1 MEETSVSI
9 TALPSGSMHQIFG
22 YLPPKDLCCVSATC
36 KHWRELSHDQ
46 ASNKAWK
53 AFYEQRWTT
62 VHAQNAV
69 HVCWQTEYGSKM
81 KRVYSWSHRHYQQ
94 DSLYGHSRRV
104 SCLQIIKGQGL
115 IATGSSDRMVR
126 IWDMQAGM
134 PVATSRLHSGRVCC
148 LAADESMLVSGS
160 SDHKL
165 RVWLADRH
173 SKAGFDLSDPIKL
186 GKNGHTGPVAAVEL
200 DNECIYSGS
209 WDYSV
214 RVWHRS
220 SLELAGIVP
229 FDDWVFSLASR
240 GDHLLAGVSSHLL
253 VLDTTTLKPL
263 KTLCHQAG
271 GVVSVEGTR
280 DGRLVFSGGRDGR
293 VLAHDLRLPDRAPP
307 VASLWETSAGV
318 NSLSLEDPWL
328 AAALTDG
335 TVALLNI
342 EAAMRQRQQGRP
354 PAQGPPPKRLFQQP
368 SGAACCADLAD
379 QWLAAGSDTGV
390 TYSWDFSKA
399 EEKEEEVRAAKAARG
414 RARQQKAEKHSQ
426 RLHHQREKAA
436 TTLARLTALHP
447 DAAAETLEHSCSDE
461 HAVDCHQSSAATL
474 RGESD
479 KPIVPEESEQLR
491 NQQHVEHVT
500 SQLDDARQDTRHNQ
514 QARQAC
520 HLTGAQS
527 MPVADTVN
535 TVSPMRPAPSMVG
548 CDGKDTGCAPLRRLA
563 SVAGCAHRQMTVPGP
578 LLHSCSAEACRNSAS
593 SMQSWQIV
601 RPRPIQSEKAVVRRP
616 SHVKVQG

>member
-1 MEETSVSI
+1 M
-9 TALPSGSMHQIFG
+9 
-22 YLPPKDLCCVSATC
+22 
-36 KHWRELSHDQ
+36 
-46 ASNKAWK
+46 
-53 AFYEQRWTT
+53 
-62 VHAQNAV
+62 
-69 HVCWQTEYGSKM
+69 
-81 KRVYSWSHRHYQQ
+81 
-94 DSLYGHSRRV
+94 
-104 SCLQIIKGQGL
+104 
-115 IATGSSDRMVR
+115 
-126 IWDMQAGM
+126 
-134 PVATSRLHSGRVCC
+134 
-148 LAADESMLVSGS
+148 
-160 SDHKL
+160 
-165 RVWLADRH
+165 
-173 SKAGFDLSDPIKL
+173 
-186 GKNGHTGPVAAVEL
+186 
-200 DNECIYSGS
+200 
-209 WDYSV
+209 
-214 RVWHRS
+214 
-220 SLELAGIVP
+220 
-229 FDDWVFSLASR
+229 
-240 GDHLLAGVSSHLL
+240 
-253 VLDTTTLKPL
+253 
-263 KTLCHQAG
+263 
-271 GVVSVEGTR
+271 
-280 DGRLVFSGGRDGR
+280 
-293 VLAHDLRLPDRAPP
+293 
-307 VASLWETSAGV
+307 
-318 NSLSLEDPWL
+318 
-328 AAALTDG
+328 
-335 TVALLNI
+335 
-342 EAAMRQRQQGRP
+342 
-354 PAQGPPPKRLFQQP
+354 
-368 SGAACCADLAD
+368 
-379 QWLAAGSDTGV
+379 